1 MPWLIAET
9 KRELI
14 SRTVFRKAGTELRY
28 DPALKINECKDVYP
42 PGEDTMLL
50 LESIDVAKGEEILEI
65 GCGSGMICIHCAA
78 VGAEVTAVDVN
89 ENAVRCTLQNAE
101 RNGVR
106 VNVVLSDLFSSIFR
120 KYNQIVFNP
129 PYLQGHE
136 TDPLALSWSGGKG
149 GVEVLD
155 RFLRD
160 SPKFLEH
167 GGKIT
172 VVVSSRMD
180 EEPLRRSL
188 SMFRVQEIADKRL
201 FFERIRVLSLQVG

>member
-1 MPWLIAET
+1 MADRRDRARIDESGSLT
-9 KRELI
+9 KG
-14 SRTVFRKAGTELRY
+14 KGTELRY
-28 DPALKINECKDVYP
+28 DPALAIVECRDVYP
-42 PGEDTMLL
+42 PGDDTMLL
-50 LESIDVAKGEEILEI
+50 LESIDVVKGEEILEM

-89 ENAVRCTLQNAE
+89 ENAVRCTLQNAR

-106 VNVVLSDLFSSIFR
+106 VNVVLSDLFSSISG
-120 KYNQIVFNP
+120 KYDQIIFNP
-129 PYLQGHE
+129 PYLPGHE
-136 TDPLALSWSGGKG
+136 TDPLALSWSGGEG

-160 SPKFLEH
+160 SPRFLEP
-167 GGKIT
+167 GGRIT

-180 EEPLRRSL
+180 EELLRRSL
-188 SMFRVQEIADKRL
+188 SMFRIEEIADKRL

>member
-1 MPWLIAET
+1 VADRRDRARIDESGSLT
-9 KRELI
+9 KG
-14 SRTVFRKAGTELRY
+14 KGTELRY
-28 DPALKINECKDVYP
+28 DPALAIVGCRDVYP
-42 PGEDTMLL
+42 PGDDTMLL
-50 LESIDVAKGEEILEI
+50 LESIDVVKGEEILEI

-89 ENAVRCTLQNAE
+89 ENAVRCTLQNAR

-106 VNVVLSDLFSSIFR
+106 VNVVLSDLFSSISG
-120 KYNQIVFNP
+120 KYDQIIFNP
-129 PYLQGHE
+129 PYLPGHE
-136 TDPLALSWSGGKG
+136 TGPLALSWSGGEG

-160 SPKFLEH
+160 SPRFLEP
-167 GGKIT
+167 GGRIT

-180 EEPLRRSL
+180 EEILRRSL